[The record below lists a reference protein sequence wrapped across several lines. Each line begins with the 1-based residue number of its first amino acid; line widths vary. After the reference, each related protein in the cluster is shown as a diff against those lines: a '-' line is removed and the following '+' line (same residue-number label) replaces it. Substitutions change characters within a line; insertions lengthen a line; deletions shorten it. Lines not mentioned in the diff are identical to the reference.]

1 MKIICPSTGE
11 CYGQHAEV
19 DRLASRAW
27 RGYRWL
33 LGKHLKCK
41 WRKYLIRKKV
51 GPNAHEGIDL
61 LARVRGSS
69 LEGTSFFHVFYI
81 GWQNKVWPSF
91 RCIFDPQ
98 KIWIKGMSST
108 SISRLR
114 AWNYTVKYWHNV
126 TGITNHFAIWV
137 NVVGYAETAW
147 SLVEQRSG
155 TLESRWAEISTCMG
169 WKDFH
174 HAS

>member
-1 MKIICPSTGE
+1 MSQYRGMPC
-11 CYGQHAEV
+11 QHAEV
-19 DRLASRAW
+19 GSLRSRAW
-27 RGYRWL
+27 RGYRGL

-98 KIWIKGMSST
+98 KIWIKGVSFHLQLTFISQRDRFIISQRCT
-108 SISRLR
+108 DLLRFLSIPD
-114 AWNYTVKYWHNV
+114 V
-126 TGITNHFAIWV
+126 V
-137 NVVGYAETAW
+137 NNKNSHYKPTPCHLDTKSHIPCYAYLPNRRN
-147 SLVEQRSG
+147 SQV
-155 TLESRWAEISTCMG
+155 IIIPV
-169 WKDFH
+169 
-174 HAS
+174 